1 MLSSTRCAPVNACAC
16 YSFFLLQPRCSLTR
30 VPPVHPGSFLKD
42 LALWCCCPCCA
53 LVQETRTLALNNVR
67 GGEWHGPTRF
77 VVPMAAPVEVTK
89 A

>member
-1 MLSSTRCAPVNACAC
+1 MLSSMSHHHFMLV
-16 YSFFLLQPRCSLTR
+16 SIFHHLLQPRCSLTR
-30 VPPVHPGSFLKD
+30 VPPVHPGCFVKD